1 MTAGRMAGR
10 HRNRLMTTG
19 TENIMS
25 ESRKDV
31 LLKALQA
38 EIGGA
43 PDDPR
48 DTVHR
53 GRGGLVAHRHS
64 IVGWQHSPTWPP
76 VVKKRSPTRS

>member
-1 MTAGRMAGR
+1 
-10 HRNRLMTTG
+10 
-19 TENIMS
+19 MS

-48 DTVHR
+48 
-53 GRGGLVAHRHS
+53 GLFTEDV
-64 IVGWQHSPTWPP
+64 VGWSPIATVSGLAALADLAAQP
-76 VVKKRSPTRS
+76 